1 MLEILKTQE
10 PPPDTT
16 IQDTVVTDT
25 TVQADTVQ
33 TDTTAQDTTLSIGM
47 MPGVRATAPKEPKL
61 YFDAKEQS
69 LYIRFNRDGKE
80 RRYRV
85 TGKRQ

>member
-1 MLEILKTQE
+1 
-10 PPPDTT
+10 
-16 IQDTVVTDT
+16 
-25 TVQADTVQ
+25 
-33 TDTTAQDTTLSIGM
+33 M
-47 MPGVRATAPKEPKL
+47 MPGVRATAPGEPKL

-69 LYIRFNRDGKE
+69 LFIRFNRDGKE